1 MTNSAEA
8 AAEAPA
14 DEAPASGAAAL
25 GAVFPPALLDYVNTL
40 LARQTR
46 EFELRLASSSRL
58 REYPACSTD
67 ERVRVTPGGA
77 EGGTGGKD

>member
-1 MTNSAEA
+1 MKNSAEA

-46 EFELRLASSSRL
+46 EFELRLAEQKEEL
-58 REYPACSTD
+58 VAKIEEQKVTLD
-67 ERVRVTPGGA
+67 EQRRS
-77 EGGTGGKD
+77 